1 MISKAE
7 FDAVYDE
14 VMKAVQEYYKGPV
27 MKKKA
32 DVIKFFKERGLDKY
46 LAFPKSCIVPWNSPD
61 NNIILVGHD
70 RTGFYPEV

>member
-46 LAFPKSCIVPWNSPD
+46 LAFPKSCIVPWSSPD